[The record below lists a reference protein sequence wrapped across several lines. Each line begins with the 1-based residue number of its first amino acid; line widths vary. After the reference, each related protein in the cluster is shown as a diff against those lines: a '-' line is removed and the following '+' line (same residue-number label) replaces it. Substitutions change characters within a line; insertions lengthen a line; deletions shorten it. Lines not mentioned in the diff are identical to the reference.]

1 MSQEYKN
8 TKDTIEQTSMSSRV
22 MMNKEIFSSICG
34 FRKGKIGTISNS
46 TDNGHKQL
54 LAF

>member
-8 TKDTIEQTSMSSRV
+8 TKDTIVQASMSSRV
-22 MMNKEIFSSICG
+22 TMNKGIFSSICG
-34 FRKGKIGTISNS
+34 FRKGKIGTISNG
-46 TDNGHKQL
+46 TYNGHKQL